1 MNVISEELAASG
13 DRAAPHSVW
22 SVVWCHSAGCSEATG
37 VGVVGAVGT
46 ALLCSALLWNKL
58 VNVVVVD
65 IFTVS
70 SRTSH

>member
-1 MNVISEELAASG
+1 MANGGQSAL
-13 DRAAPHSVW
+13 HFL
-22 SVVWCHSAGCSEATG
+22 WCHSAGCCEATG